1 MESKITKVDSKKVA
15 KVVKVEPIKVVKVE
29 PINNVAKD
37 DSKRVKT
44 GGRMKGTP
52 NILTHELRD
61 TLKQFVSNEIENLS
75 KEDVLS
81 KLTINER
88 LIFLTKILPY
98 ILPKIEPLMNQY
110 DSQTEWDIK

>member
-1 MESKITKVDSKKVA
+1 LDSKNVMMMESKITKVDSK
-15 KVVKVEPIKVVKVE
+15 KVVKVE

-37 DSKRVKT
+37 DSKRVKS
-44 GGRMKGTP
+44 GGRVKGTP
-52 NILTHELRD
+52 NILTHELRE
-61 TLKQFVSNEIENLS
+61 TLKHFISNEIENLS

-98 ILPKIEPLMNQY
+98 VLPKIEPLMNQY
-110 DSQTEWDIK
+110 DLPTEWDIK

>member
-1 MESKITKVDSKKVA
+1 MIESKITKVDSK
-15 KVVKVEPIKVVKVE
+15 KVVKVE

-37 DSKRVKT
+37 DPKRVKT
-44 GGRMKGTP
+44 GGRKVGTP
-52 NILTHELRD
+52 NILTHELREI
-61 TLKQFVSNEIENLS
+61 LKQFVSNEIENLS

-98 ILPKIEPLMNQY
+98 VLPKIEPLMNQY
-110 DSQTEWDIK
+110 DLPTEWDIK

>member
-1 MESKITKVDSKKVA
+1 MESKVSKVGSKKI
-15 KVVKVEPIKVVKVE
+15 VKVEPILNDGTK
-29 PINNVAKD
+29 I

-44 GGRMKGTP
+44 GGRKVGTP
-52 NILTHELRD
+52 NILTHELREI
-61 TLKQFVSNEIENLS
+61 LKQFVSNEIENLS

-98 ILPKIEPLMNQY
+98 VLPKIEPLMNQY
-110 DSQTEWDIK
+110 DLPTEWDIE

>member
-1 MESKITKVDSKKVA
+1 LDSKNVMMMDSKITKVDSK
-15 KVVKVEPIKVVKVE
+15 KVVKVE

-44 GGRMKGTP
+44 GGRVKGTP
-52 NILTHELRD
+52 NILTHELRE
-61 TLKQFVSNEIENLS
+61 TLKHFISNEIENLS

-88 LIFLTKILPY
+88 LIFLTKVLPY
-98 ILPKIEPLMNQY
+98 VLPKIEPLMNQY
-110 DSQTEWDIK
+110 DLPTEWDIK

>member
-1 MESKITKVDSKKVA
+1 MESKITKVDSKKV
-15 KVVKVEPIKVVKVE
+15 VKVE
-29 PINNVAKD
+29 PINNMAKD

-44 GGRMKGTP
+44 GGRKVGTP
-52 NILTHELRD
+52 NILTHELREI
-61 TLKQFVSNEIENLS
+61 LKQFVSNEIENLS

-98 ILPKIEPLMNQY
+98 VLPKIEPLMNQY
-110 DSQTEWDIK
+110 DLPTEWDIK